1 MVEDKRSARGG
12 DTVTLSPP
20 FALRFESATHVLR
33 PLAAVFVA
41 ALLSACASFSP
52 DGGVDV
58 AAGVARRELGQESVA
73 IHTPEDAASARE
85 RVTYLLK
92 RPLSANGAVEIALRS
107 NRGLQ
112 AAYNRLGIAEAI
124 KVRDSLPPN
133 PSISLSGNAGSLS
146 SEIEGAIAAD
156 ILALATLPA
165 RADIAANRFE
175 AAQLEAAE
183 ATLRVATEARRAYYR
198 AVSARELVQ
207 ALEQA
212 ASAAETAAKLAHQ
225 LGETG
230 AMPKLDQARDRLFY
244 AEITARLASARQKA
258 AGERERLIRALGLW
272 GGDLSFALPN
282 TLPAPPARVREMP
295 MVEQEAVE
303 RRIDLRI
310 ARKELDALTK
320 SLGLT
325 EDTRLIDLFQISGL
339 GKITK
344 ENVNGEKVTF
354 NNAGGGA
361 TIEIPIFDLGE
372 VRVRESEQRW
382 LEAVNLLAEKAVNV
396 RSEAREAYRAYRS
409 TYEIARHHQREIM
422 PLHAIISDE
431 SLRRYNVMIVDV
443 FALLEDARR
452 RVLATGAAIEAK
464 QDFWLAEVDLR
475 AAVAGGG
482 MARAS
487 EDRSSILSL
496 AETGADRP

>member
-1 MVEDKRSARGG
+1 MVENKRSASGG
-12 DTVTLSPP
+12 DTMTLSPP
-20 FALRFESATHVLR
+20 FALGLKSAAHALR
-33 PLAAVFVA
+33 PLAAVSVA

-52 DGGVDV
+52 NG
-58 AAGVARRELGQESVA
+58 GVARREFGQESVA
-73 IHTPEDAASARE
+73 IQTPEDAASARR
-85 RVTYLLK
+85 RVTHLLK
-92 RPLSANGAVEIALRS
+92 RPLSANAAVEIALRS

-124 KVRDSLPPN
+124 MVRDSLPPN
-133 PSISLSGNAGSLS
+133 PSISLSGNIGSLS

-175 AAQLEAAE
+175 VAQLEAAE

-198 AVSARELVQ
+198 AVAARERVQ
-207 ALEQA
+207 VLEQA
-212 ASAAETAAKLAHQ
+212 AAVAETAAKLAHQ

-230 AMPKLDQARDRLFY
+230 AMPKLDQARDQLFY
-244 AEITARLASARQKA
+244 AEIATRLVGARQKA
-258 AGERERLIRALGLW
+258 TGERERLIRALGLW

-282 TLPAPPARVREMP
+282 ALPAPPARVREMP
-295 MVEQEAVE
+295 MVEREAVE

-310 ARKELDALTK
+310 ARKELDALAK

-339 GKITK
+339 GKITR
-344 ENVNGEKVTF
+344 ENVSGEKVTF

-372 VRVRESEQRW
+372 TRVRESEQHW

-409 TYEIARHHQREIM
+409 TYEIARRHQREIM
-422 PLHAIISDE
+422 PLHAIIGDE
-431 SLRRYNVMIVDV
+431 TLRRYNTMIVDV

-475 AAVAGGG
+475 AAIAGGG
-482 MARAS
+482 MARAT
-487 EDRSSILSL
+487 EDKPASLSI
-496 AETGADRP
+496 AETGTQRP